1 MQAADLMQSAAA
13 MQAADLLQSAAAM
26 QAGCLTQRGSNLS
39 CGLSRF
45 TGCRRRFV
53 ACAVFPL
60 VRDHRC
66 YASLAKH
73 NRQTL

>member
-1 MQAADLMQSAAA
+1 

-26 QAGCLTQRGSNLS
+26 QAADLLCSAAAMQAGRLTQRGSNLI
-39 CGLSRF
+39 CGPSRF

-60 VRDHRC
+60 DQVHRFEMGRAC
-66 YASLAKH
+66 HAALWS
-73 NRQTL
+73 

>member
-13 MQAADLLQSAAAM
+13 MQAADLLQSATATK
-26 QAGCLTQRGSNLS
+26 AGCLTQRGSNLS
-39 CGLSRF
+39 CGSSRF

-60 VRDHRC
+60 DQVHRFEMGRAC
-66 YASLAKH
+66 HAALWS
-73 NRQTL
+73 